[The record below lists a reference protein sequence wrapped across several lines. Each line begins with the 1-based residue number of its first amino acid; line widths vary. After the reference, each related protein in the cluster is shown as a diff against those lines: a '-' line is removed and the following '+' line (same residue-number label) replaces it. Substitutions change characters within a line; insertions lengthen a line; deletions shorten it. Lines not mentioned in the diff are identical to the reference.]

1 MGRLKRAFGWGIQ
14 WFWDLRVATKI
25 FSVLGLSFLMGGV
38 ASALLVYRMGEV
50 SDAYQEI
57 MTTQVPK
64 QDLARVMQVDFK
76 KAVQAW
82 QQTLLKGA
90 TQAEFE
96 ASLAEY
102 RKELQAVDAA
112 LSDLKKSIQDPDT
125 RTLLEAF
132 EAEYGVLLDM
142 HKQALDVFREVGG
155 SKGITAAQ
163 DMVAGLDRGPTDL
176 IDEVVDQMRNQNAQ
190 RIADQQASVEREKR
204 VLGILLVIAFAAL
217 ITISLTLSRGL
228 SRRITDLVER
238 LKTVAGKDIADLE
251 AGIQAISKGDLS
263 HSPKTHTEKIVDETR
278 DEIGTLSRGLNEIL
292 DRVAKTLE
300 AYGMMREALRGLS
313 LQINELTEA
322 ARRGELDRRGEAERF
337 GGVYRQL
344 VEGVNNTLD
353 AMSAPI
359 DETAAV
365 LQKVAERDLTVRVAG
380 DYRGDFARIKEAIN
394 LALNNLGEAL
404 TRVAETAEQVSAASS
419 QISTG
424 SQALAE
430 GAAEQ
435 AHSLEHVAGRLER
448 VTTMSNEN
456 AAKASQARELAEKA
470 RASADRGASSMGQLS
485 NSIEKINASADKTSR
500 IVKTIDEI
508 AFQTNLLALNA
519 AVEAAR
525 AGEAGKGFAVV
536 AEEVRNLAI
545 RSAEAT
551 RSTSELIEE
560 AAANAREGAAINQE
574 VLKNFQEIDRQIR
587 GVTDVIA
594 EIAHA
599 SGEQNR
605 SIDEV
610 VGSVHDANRVTQQT
624 AANSEESA
632 GSAAELLR
640 LAQELTGM
648 VGTFRIQR
656 LNGQGGDRVSVT
668 GAGYGKRKPAGNWP
682 ARVSSAAGRA

>member
-1 MGRLKRAFGWGIQ
+1 MGRLKRAFGWSVR
-14 WFWDLRVATKI
+14 WFWDLKVATKI
-25 FSVLGLSFLMGGV
+25 FSVLGLSFLLGGV
-38 ASALLVYRMGEV
+38 ASALLVYRMGEI
-50 SDAYQEI
+50 SDAYQQI

-90 TQAEFE
+90 TKSEFE

-112 LSDLKKSIQDPDT
+112 LADLKSSIEDPDT

-142 HKQALDVFREVGG
+142 HKQALEVFREVGG
-155 SKGITAAQ
+155 SKGITAAM

-176 IDEVVDQMRNQNAQ
+176 IDEVVDQMRNQSAK
-190 RIADQQASVEREKR
+190 RIEAQQASVEREKR
-204 VLGILLVIAFAAL
+204 VLGVILVVAFAAL
-217 ITISLTLSRGL
+217 ITVSLMLSRGL
-228 SRRITDLVER
+228 SRRITAVVER

-251 AGIQAISKGDLS
+251 AGIQAISQGDLS
-263 HSPKTHTEKIVDETR
+263 RTPQTHTEKVSDATR

-300 AYGMMREALRGLS
+300 AYGQMREALSSLS

-322 ARRGELDRRGEAERF
+322 AKRGELERRGEAQRF

-359 DETAAV
+359 DETAEV
-365 LQKVAERDLTVRVAG
+365 LQKVAERDLTVRVSG
-380 DYRGDFARIKEAIN
+380 EYHGDFARIKEAIN

-448 VTTMSNEN
+448 VTAMSNEN
-456 AAKASQARELAEKA
+456 ATKASQARELAEQA

-485 NSIEKINASADKTSR
+485 SSIEKINASADKTSR

-551 RSTSELIEE
+551 RTTSELIEE

-648 VGTFRIQR
+648 VGSFRISR
-656 LNGQGGDRVSVT
+656 TNGHGDRSVVHS
-668 GAGYGKRKPAGNWP
+668 AVYGRGKQAQAWP
-682 ARVSSAAGRA
+682 ARVNQAAGRA